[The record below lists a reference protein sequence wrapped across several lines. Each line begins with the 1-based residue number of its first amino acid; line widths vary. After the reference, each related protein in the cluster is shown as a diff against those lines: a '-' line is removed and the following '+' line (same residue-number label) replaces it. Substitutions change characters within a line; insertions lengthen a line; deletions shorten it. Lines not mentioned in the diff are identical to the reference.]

1 MFLLLRCDSAVGAFV
16 ELPLFRMKDD
26 RPGPAMLVYR
36 PCSAPCSRRRWTQI
50 YEHV

>member
-26 RPGPAMLVYR
+26 RPGPTTMVYK
-36 PCSAPCSRRRWTQI
+36 PCSEPRSRR
-50 YEHV
+50 